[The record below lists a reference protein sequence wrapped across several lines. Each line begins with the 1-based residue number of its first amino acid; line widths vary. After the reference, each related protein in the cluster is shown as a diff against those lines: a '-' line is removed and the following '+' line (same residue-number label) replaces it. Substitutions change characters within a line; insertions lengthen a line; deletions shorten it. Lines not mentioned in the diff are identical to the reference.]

1 MSCLQQVARHLLRRL
16 TSRNARIFLGA
27 MGMAQLSARL
37 HYAGL
42 QLHLFSKTPRH
53 PFITPKPWLQETTR
67 VSILELK
74 TSARSR
80 HPILLQSLR
89 CCLPAVCRLP
99 DDDQFLGEDWHICE
113 SCNLVPPIHMICRL
127 VDQLLHS
134 GCDEGF
140 PTYIHGAWFLY
151 MCITNLMSFAL
162 LRTVSG
168 QWPG

>member
-1 MSCLQQVARHLLRRL
+1 MSSTGCSSFAAKTYQPQCTHISTRDGHGAVVSTTSLRRFTTTPL
-16 TSRNARIFLGA
+16 
-27 MGMAQLSARL
+27 
-37 HYAGL
+37 
-42 QLHLFSKTPRH
+42 SKTPRH

>member
-42 QLHLFSKTPRH
+42 RLHLFPRLQDTLLS
-53 PFITPKPWLQETTR
+53 PLSPGFKKPPEFPSLNR
-67 VSILELK
+67 RRF
-74 TSARSR
+74 ARSAR

-113 SCNLVPPIHMICRL
+113 SCNLVPIHMICRL